1 MQAETLLDCS
11 SSSSSLSSEGSND
24 DVYLETQ
31 CCLDNDRNTGD
42 AEAGSVACIY
52 TQLVCVTAFILW
64 FTVSGAK

>member
-1 MQAETLLDCS
+1 
-11 SSSSSLSSEGSND
+11 
-24 DVYLETQ
+24 VYLETQ
-31 CCLDNDRNTGD
+31 CCLDNDRYTGD